1 MIFFLHYDI
10 LFTDNDMVLESG
22 SPHSLFYVTER
33 MAPQMKKET
42 KNIAGAVSALVA
54 PTVEALGYILWD
66 VEYLKEGTD
75 WFLRIT
81 IDSPDGIELDDCE
94 KVHRAVEPI
103 IDAAD
108 PIEDMYYLEISS
120 PGLERELK
128 TDGHLEWAVGEKVE
142 IKLYAPID
150 KCKVFTGT
158 LIDFDG
164 EKYTLDEGDNTRE
177 FSVSAVA
184 KIRTV
189 YDFE

>member
-1 MIFFLHYDI
+1 
-10 LFTDNDMVLESG
+10 MVG
-22 SPHSLFYVTER
+22 P
-33 MAPQMKKET
+33 K
-42 KNIAGAVSALVA
+42 
-54 PTVEALGYILWD
+54 VEELGYSLWD

-81 IDSPDGIELDDCE
+81 IDSPEGIELDDCE
-94 KVHRAVEPI
+94 KVHRAIEPI
-103 IDAAD
+103 IDGAD

-128 TDGHLEWAVGEKVE
+128 SDEHLEWAVGEMVE

-150 KCKVFTGT
+150 KCKVFIGILTA
-158 LIDFDG
+158 FDG
-164 EKYTLDEGDNTRE
+164 EKYTVDDGVTTRE
-177 FSVSAVA
+177 IPVSAVA

>member
-1 MIFFLHYDI
+1 
-10 LFTDNDMVLESG
+10 
-22 SPHSLFYVTER
+22 
-33 MAPQMKKET
+33 MKKES
-42 KNIAGAVSALVA
+42 KNIAGAVFTLVA
-54 PTVEALGYILWD
+54 PKVEEMGYSLWD

-81 IDSPDGIELDDCE
+81 IDSPNGIELDDCE
-94 KVHRAVEPI
+94 KVHRAIEPV
-103 IDAAD
+103 IDEAD

-128 TDGHLEWAVGEKVE
+128 NDTHLQWAVGEKVE

-150 KCKVFTGT
+150 KSKVFIGILTS
-158 LIDFDG
+158 FDG
-164 EKYTLDEGDNTRE
+164 EKYTVEDGTGARE
-177 FSVSAVA
+177 IPVSAVA